1 MPLSIMKEEVDQ
13 AKKLAIEQLD
23 AIQNNPIVIIKKA
36 LSHLP
41 VLLLMGAGI
50 LITWVLAVVFLIS
63 CYSTT
68 TFFWIAISLVL
79 LIILFPGAYLF
90 AGRTYGQSVI
100 IYEAY
105 QAIIKPILG
114 SLIAKVL
121 NKVLK
126 NKATATSEQVQEEFE
141 KESGSILDKIP
152 NFIKSRLMIFSII
165 SDVIKIATE
174 QYKNGNGTA
183 VAKEK
188 IIEFIDVQ
196 MGELANPSF
205 RFFFKILIG
214 NIIILAF
221 VFS

>member
-1 MPLSIMKEEVDQ
+1 MKEEIDQ

-23 AIQNNPIVIIKKA
+23 AIGNNPIVIIKKA

-41 VLLLMGAGI
+41 VLLLMGAGVFLNWI
-50 LITWVLAVVFLIS
+50 LALVFLIY

-79 LIILFPGAYLF
+79 LIILFPAAYLF
-90 AGRTYGQSVI
+90 AGRIYGQTVI

-114 SLIAKVL
+114 NLIAKVI

-126 NKATATSEQVQEEFE
+126 NKATATSEEVEEEFK
-141 KESGSILDKIP
+141 KESSSILDRIP
-152 NFIKSRLMIFSII
+152 DFIKSRLMIFSII

-174 QYKNGNGTA
+174 QYKNGNGSA

-188 IIEFIDVQ
+188 ITEFIDIQ
-196 MGELANPSF
+196 MGELASPSLNL
-205 RFFFKILIG
+205 FFKILIG
-214 NIIILAF
+214 NIIVLAF
-221 VFS
+221 LFS